1 MQAFLV
7 DLKNR
12 PGALADVAE
21 AIAAKGININ
31 GVTGATCGDGGRAAI
46 TTADESATRAALD
59 GAGVT
64 YTTMD
69 VTEVPLAHRPGSLAA
84 ATRRLADAGIN
95 VEAIMPT
102 GMTGNDVT
110 VGFVTSDPARAR
122 EVLAAV
128 GSTR

>member
-7 DLKNR
+7 DLENR

-21 AIAAKGININ
+21 VIAAKGINVN
-31 GVTGATCGDGGRAAI
+31 GVTGATCGNGGRAAI
-46 TTADESATRAALD
+46 TTEDETATRAALD
-59 GAGVT
+59 DAGVT

-84 ATRRLADAGIN
+84 ATRRLAEAGIN

-102 GMTGNDVT
+102 GMSGNDVT
-110 VGFVTSDPARAR
+110 VGFVTNDPTKAR
-122 EVLAAV
+122 EALAAV
-128 GSTR
+128 GSAR